1 MDNKRN
7 NIKKTIDPL
16 TKIAELKFVTFCF
29 MPKNNKGFLYK
40 KITPGNANVKIRKS
54 NQKNFLIAIFLYVSA
69 IKYIKKKM

>member
-1 MDNKRN
+1 MLKILSFRLPLYLLYFDNKRN

-40 KITPGNANVKIRKS
+40 K
-54 NQKNFLIAIFLYVSA
+54 
-69 IKYIKKKM
+69 